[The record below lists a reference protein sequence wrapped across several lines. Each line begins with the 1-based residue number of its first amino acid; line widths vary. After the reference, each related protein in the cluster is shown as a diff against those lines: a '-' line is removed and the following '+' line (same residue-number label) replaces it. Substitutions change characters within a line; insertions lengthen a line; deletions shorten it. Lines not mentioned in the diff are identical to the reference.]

1 MHKNVTTGG
10 VRTHAD
16 IHPLDL
22 KSNALT
28 TRPPWFTC
36 LLNFFCTSRNCL
48 FKTSK
53 SVNLVGQ
60 RITVCLFLCITFAT
74 MWYIKCYLY
83 YICDFYRCST
93 LSLPQLFF
101 YLCRILFGS
110 GAAQWI
116 LQGPYQHPKAKE
128 FVKKVPITGFSVV
141 SNLAINGIL
150 LYIAMKLFYWLLCF
164 LFGSCISGN

>member
-1 MHKNVTTGG
+1 
-10 VRTHAD
+10 
-16 IHPLDL
+16 
-22 KSNALT
+22 
-28 TRPPWFTC
+28 
-36 LLNFFCTSRNCL
+36 
-48 FKTSK
+48 
-53 SVNLVGQ
+53 
-60 RITVCLFLCITFAT
+60 

-101 YLCRILFGS
+101 YLCRILLGS

-164 LFGSCISGN
+164 LFGSCISGNQFRQGYLFMLELSYLSKNMMQTFQWVTIFLLLELIP